1 MEDPLMWRWIWLVAI
16 GAFAV
21 GEALLPGTFFLL
33 PFAAGAI
40 VAAVT
45 AFAGGSVGLQWLL
58 FVVVSAAG
66 AVALIPLRRRL
77 DRSEIPAGVGSRRLI
92 GQEALVLSDIAS
104 GPGEVGEVR
113 IGREIWR
120 AESLNEQLISANS
133 RVIVSDVRGTAV
145 VVSIQPIPPNPQ

>member
-1 MEDPLMWRWIWLVAI
+1 L
-16 GAFAV
+16 
-21 GEALLPGTFFLL
+21 
-33 PFAAGAI
+33 
-40 VAAVT
+40 
-45 AFAGGSVGLQWLL
+45 LL

>member
-45 AFAGGSVGLQWLL
+45 AFAGGSVALQWLL

-113 IGREIWR
+113 IG
-120 AESLNEQLISANS
+120 
-133 RVIVSDVRGTAV
+133 
-145 VVSIQPIPPNPQ
+145 

>member
-1 MEDPLMWRWIWLVAI
+1 MWRWIWLVAI

-33 PFAAGAI
+33 QFAAGAI